1 MIKLLKGVILI
12 MENIQNKM
20 SIFYAINL
28 LDTHTHTHTQQD
40 KGGNNKKCLA
50 RDKNVGKQ

>member
-28 LDTHTHTHTQQD
+28 LDTHTHTHTH
-40 KGGNNKKCLA
+40 NKTKA
-50 RDKNVGKQ
+50 ATTKSA